1 MPRPTLLDVK
11 DIDRRALRPAS
22 LAAVLFAAAVAL
34 AGCTGSS
41 TPAEPAGAGPEAT
54 QAAVS
59 GGTCDKQGFT
69 AHAALAV
76 GSVQTYLWK
85 PYVAGAFADGAKHRK
100 TALTRGA
107 GATALAAKEL
117 AAARPLISGCPSSI
131 PLANALVAGAS
142 LAHAASVQLAAGTLN
157 TETVAGVNSIG
168 STVLAQAAGN
178 LGVRVTPAIPTPAQL
193 AVAS

>member
-1 MPRPTLLDVK
+1 MPRPTLLGVK

-22 LAAVLFAAAVAL
+22 LGAVVLAAAAAL
-34 AGCTGSS
+34 AGCTSSS
-41 TPAEPAGAGPEAT
+41 TPAQPAGGGAEVTQPAVAGGP
-54 QAAVS
+54 
-59 GGTCDKQGFT
+59 CDKQGFT
-69 AHAALAV
+69 THAALAV

-100 TALTRGA
+100 AALTKGA
-107 GATALAAKEL
+107 GASALAAKEL

-131 PLANALVAGAS
+131 PLTNALVAGAS

-157 TETVAGVNSIG
+157 RETVAGVNSIG
-168 STVLAQAAGN
+168 STVLAQAGN
-178 LGVRVTPAIPTPAQL
+178 LGVRVTPAIPTAAQL